1 MSRNLE
7 AEFEEVW
14 RLNLTTT
21 VQHLLDGESDIIAD
35 EDGVPSPIDP
45 ENITNNDSAD
55 ETESAIGDEQ
65 ALANDGL
72 DENNPQNNGEEPEE
86 ADSVNNQENIRE
98 VLTGFF
104 SLSVDDQGTAVLKYR
119 KSINELLIQNQQMT
133 TMVQLV
139 NTERVK
145 MESQINA
152 AMEQNRRLLDELR
165 TRPDVR
171 SITRQVNNEIRQ
183 EYDERMKK
191 LIEDKHKEMVKE
203 KEQHKKELME
213 KEKHFD
219 GLLTNA
225 LDKVRKNYDQ
235 KLKNELEESNRKFL
249 EEHEVQQALIASLN
263 EEVSKLKRQKPI
275 PAPRDRSHLSA
286 ISNTSIDKLGHLRK
300 DIFDYCPGTVKTTR
314 GGACENTS
322 IDWTEPLTHK
332 AQTGKHVTF
341 STSTPLKP
349 YYDNLSDQEIL
360 AAPLVTEGKSGQKS
374 GLSTEQSTLNILANE
389 FKKLNPPKLQKLKGG
404 TSPSAQLFFSG
415 WVKEFKSIIKDRDLT
430 DSEGIQLARE
440 FTEGKARQQVDFYLD
455 TNPVQNIQGLIEHLT
470 AAFSSGEDE
479 AGIKSEFYSREQ
491 LVKESE
497 DDFAEALQILARKI
511 LIINPN
517 FQTKCNTA
525 LINQFASGLHDD
537 IMRPL
542 ARDLISRR
550 LDISFVKFRAE
561 VANLSRSR
569 QRKSKTKVSSNV
581 VEDEP
586 DIQRPSKKAK
596 TEESVSSS
604 QIQSLLEANKNLAS
618 KIEALTSITSNQ
630 VYGSAKTNS
639 SQGRPQSKG
648 REQNPTQKEG
658 NPYLGKA
665 QEPVPTK
672 GLDGS
677 LNITD
682 ICKYCKNPGHMVKNC
697 KKLDDRVKRGLARPF
712 TESRPNQGK

>member
-1 MSRNLE
+1 M
-7 AEFEEVW
+7 V
-14 RLNLTTT
+14 
-21 VQHLLDGESDIIAD
+21 ES
-35 EDGVPSPIDP
+35 
-45 ENITNNDSAD
+45 
-55 ETESAIGDEQ
+55 
-65 ALANDGL
+65 
-72 DENNPQNNGEEPEE
+72 
-86 ADSVNNQENIRE
+86 
-98 VLTGFF
+98 
-104 SLSVDDQGTAVLKYR
+104 
-119 KSINELLIQNQQMT
+119 
-133 TMVQLV
+133 V
-139 NTERVK
+139 NTERAR
-145 MESQINA
+145 MESQINV
-152 AMEQNRRLLDELR
+152 AMEQNQRLLAELR

-171 SITRQVNNEIRQ
+171 SITRQVNEEIRQ

-191 LIEDKHKEMVKE
+191 LIEDKHTEMVKE
-203 KEQHKKELME
+203 KEHHKKELVE

-219 GLLTNA
+219 GLLTKA
-225 LDKVRKNYDQ
+225 VDKIKKDYNQ
-235 KLKNELEESNRKFL
+235 KLKKDLEESNRKFL

-263 EEVSKLKRQKPI
+263 EEVSKLKRQRPI
-275 PAPRDRSHLSA
+275 PAPRDRSHLSG
-286 ISNTSIDKLGHLRK
+286 ISNTSTDKLGHLRK

-314 GGACENTS
+314 GGACDNTS

-332 AQTGKHVTF
+332 PQSGKHVTF

-349 YYDNLSDQEIL
+349 LYEDISDQEIL
-360 AAPLVTEGKSGQKS
+360 AAPLVAEERSGQKS
-374 GLSTEQSTLNILANE
+374 GLQTEHSTLSILANE

-415 WVKEFKSIIKDRDLT
+415 WVKEFRSIIKDRDLT
-430 DSEGIQLARE
+430 DSESIQLARE

-455 TNPVQNIQGLIEHLT
+455 TNPIQNVQGLLEHLT

-517 FQTKCNTA
+517 FQSECNTA
-525 LINQFASGLHDD
+525 LINQFASGLRDD

-542 ARDLISRR
+542 ARDLISRKP
-550 LDISFVKFRAE
+550 DISFVKFRAE

-569 QRKSKTKVSSNV
+569 QRKSKTKVSSNM

-586 DIQRPSKKAK
+586 EVQRPSKKAK
-596 TEESVSSS
+596 TEETVSSS
-604 QIQSLLEANKNLAS
+604 QIESLLETNRHLAS
-618 KIEALTSITSNQ
+618 KIEALTNITSNQ

-639 SQGRPQSKG
+639 SQGRPPNKG
-648 REQNPTQKEG
+648 REQNPTQKEN
-658 NPYLGKA
+658 NPYLGKT

-682 ICKYCKNPGHMVKNC
+682 ICRYCKNPGHMVRNC
-697 KKLDDRVKRGLARPF
+697 KKLDDRVKKGLARPF

>member
-7 AEFEEVW
+7 AEFEEVR
-14 RLNLTTT
+14 RLNLTAT
-21 VQHLLDGESDIIAD
+21 VQHLLDGESDIITD
-35 EDGVPSPIDP
+35 EDGVPSPINP
-45 ENITNNDSAD
+45 ENITNVESAY
-55 ETESAIGDEQ
+55 ETTSAIGEEQ
-65 ALANDGL
+65 EYENDGL
-72 DENNPQNNGEEPEE
+72 IENNPQNNGEEPEE

-104 SLSVDDQGTAVLKYR
+104 SLSADDQGTAVLKYR

-133 TMVQLV
+133 TMVQSV

-171 SITRQVNNEIRQ
+171 SITRQVNNEIHQ

-191 LIEDKHKEMVKE
+191 LIEDKHKEMLKE
-203 KEQHKKELME
+203 KKQHKKELME

-219 GLLTNA
+219 GLLTKA
-225 LDKVRKNYDQ
+225 LDRVRKNYDQ
-235 KLKNELEESNRKFL
+235 KLKSELEESNRKFL

-286 ISNTSIDKLGHLRK
+286 ISNTSTDKLGHLRK

-332 AQTGKHVTF
+332 AHTGKHVTF

-360 AAPLVTEGKSGQKS
+360 VAPLVTEGKSGQKS

-440 FTEGKARQQVDFYLD
+440 FTEGKVRQQVDFYLD

-497 DDFAEALQILARKI
+497 DDFVEALQILARKI

-517 FQTKCNTA
+517 FQTECNTA
-525 LINQFASGLHDD
+525 LINQFASGLRDD

-550 LDISFVKFRAE
+550 PDISFVKFRAE

-618 KIEALTSITSNQ
+618 KN
-630 VYGSAKTNS
+630 
-639 SQGRPQSKG
+639 
-648 REQNPTQKEG
+648 
-658 NPYLGKA
+658 
-665 QEPVPTK
+665 
-672 GLDGS
+672 
-677 LNITD
+677 
-682 ICKYCKNPGHMVKNC
+682 
-697 KKLDDRVKRGLARPF
+697 
-712 TESRPNQGK
+712 